1 MDAIH
6 GHPWRQLV
14 LAALLLA
21 LSMAIGAALNPPAPD
36 QVVTMSERLDLD
48 R

>member
-21 LSMAIGAALNPPAPD
+21 LSMAIGTVLNPPAPD
-36 QVVTMSERLDLD
+36 QVVTIGERPDLD